1 MPCAANQMA
10 ATRPALRTGS
20 SRRRVSGAR
29 PVQVASFEL
38 HDIVRAI
45 LQPSAASLQAL
56 RAAGAERR
64 WEAPQPPPQPPA
76 AEPTSPVG
84 GAAPPREP
92 LTISRHT
99 ASIVRTFGSESAR
112 EIDARPASRMRSQ
125 PRAHDCM
132 VHPSSAMYPGHSS
145 RRSINAP
152 SGRCANADRMLLFHA
167 PWYPTTWHPRMGP
180 MRTVAR
186 DTCATAGWRAPPLPS
201 TRAA

>member
-1 MPCAANQMA
+1 MA

-64 WEAPQPPPQPPA
+64 LEEPQSPPQPPA

-84 GAAPPREP
+84 GTAPPREP
-92 LTISRHT
+92 LTISRHA

-125 PRAHDCM
+125 PRAHACVPVWSILRQLRTLSLIKACDQ
-132 VHPSSAMYPGHSS
+132 
-145 RRSINAP
+145 RSFW
-152 SGRCANADRMLLFHA
+152 SLR
-167 PWYPTTWHPRMGP
+167 
-180 MRTVAR
+180 
-186 DTCATAGWRAPPLPS
+186 
-201 TRAA
+201 

>member
-1 MPCAANQMA
+1 MA

-64 WEAPQPPPQPPA
+64 LEEPQPTPQPTPQPPA

-92 LTISRHT
+92 LTISRHA

-125 PRAHDCM
+125 PRAHACVPVWSILRQPCTLSLIKACDQ
-132 VHPSSAMYPGHSS
+132 
-145 RRSINAP
+145 RSFW
-152 SGRCANADRMLLFHA
+152 SLR
-167 PWYPTTWHPRMGP
+167 
-180 MRTVAR
+180 
-186 DTCATAGWRAPPLPS
+186 
-201 TRAA
+201 